1 MQSSQTIFA
10 LGFSQ
15 LWMLGWLAAAA
26 VPILIHLWNKRKRRE
41 IDWAAME
48 YLLAAF
54 QKNARRLRIE
64 QWLLLAIRTA
74 IILLVVFAVAGPY
87 LEQAAAPFVAGRP
100 THKVFVLDG
109 SYSMAY
115 RATDQS
121 RFERAL
127 ELVAEI
133 VEQSR
138 QGDAFTL
145 ILMASPPRV
154 IVGTPSF
161 SPSEF
166 LVEVQNLKV
175 QHTGADL
182 SPTLAQ
188 VENVLAAAAREE
200 SRLVQHEV
208 YFITDLG
215 RTTWQAAAASGDE
228 AEVQFSRLAE
238 AAKLWLVDL
247 GQPQA
252 DNLAVSNLRSPQALL
267 TTADEIIFEATVK
280 SFATLPQRR
289 KVEFIVDGQRMSEET
304 IEVPAAGE
312 ATLAFHHRFEIPGD
326 HTIEARLAGDS
337 LPVDDHRWL
346 AVPVKQ
352 AVETLIVNGESNPGA
367 ANYLRFALDPD
378 SGRGGE
384 IGARR
389 PIRTHVIAETAFLE
403 VDLGRYDCVFFSNV
417 AQFTRGE
424 AQALSAYLKA
434 GGGLVFFLGNRVL
447 ADRYNQELGGIENPN
462 RVLPVVLEQPVT
474 GTNYW
479 FGPLEYKHPIVAVF
493 RGNEDAGLLQ
503 TPIFKYFRMRTFDS
517 QKSPAEV
524 ALQFLPTQ
532 DPAIVTEPI
541 HSGRVTVVALPAS
554 LESVDPVSGIPW
566 TVMTATQSFQPVI
579 QEILAWT
586 LRGGNLDRN
595 TLVGEPINAAAPA
608 AAADASIA
616 LSTPDG
622 RYEQVRIVAER
633 DETRWS
639 FDDTWSSGIYEA
651 ELPISGTTNQF
662 FAVNLDTSESD
673 LAKVALDELP
683 QGMTPLGQWE
693 DHEDSSSVALASRGG
708 LHRPLL
714 YAALALLIIESC
726 LAWCLGYRTS

>member
-1 MQSSQTIFA
+1 MLHSPSIFA

-26 VPILIHLWNKRKRRE
+26 VPILIHLWNKRKYRE
-41 IDWAAME
+41 VRWAAME
-48 YLLAAF
+48 YLLAAL

-87 LEQAAAPFVAGRP
+87 LEQAAAPFIAGRP
-100 THKVFVLDG
+100 THKVIVLDG
-109 SYSMAY
+109 SYSMDY

-121 RFERAL
+121 RFDRAL
-127 ELVAEI
+127 ELVTEI

-145 ILMASPPRV
+145 VLMASPPRV

-161 SPSEF
+161 NPREF
-166 LVEVQNLKV
+166 LLETQNLKL
-175 QHTGADL
+175 QHSGADL

-188 VENVLAAAAREE
+188 VEDVLSTAAREE

-215 RTTWQAAAASGDE
+215 RNTWHTAAAPVDE
-228 AEVQFSRLAE
+228 TPAQLGRLAE
-238 AAKLWLVDL
+238 MAKLWLIDL

-252 DNLAVSNLRSPQALL
+252 DNHAISDLRSNQALF
-267 TTADEIIFEATVK
+267 TTADEIVFETMVK
-280 SFATLPQRR
+280 SFARGPQRR

-312 ATLAFHHRFEIPGD
+312 AALSFRHRFDAPGD
-326 HTIEARLAGDS
+326 HTVEARLAEDS

-346 AVPVKQ
+346 TVPVKE
-352 AVETLIVNGESNPGA
+352 AVETLIVNGESNPRA

-389 PIRTHVIAETAFLE
+389 PVRTNVIAETALLE
-403 VDLGRYDCVFFSNV
+403 ADLSRYDCIFLSNV

-447 ADRYNQELGGIENPN
+447 ADRYNQELGGADGSS
-462 RVLPVVLEQPVT
+462 RLLPVVLEQPIS

-503 TPIFKYFRMRTFDS
+503 TPIFKYFGMRLVES
-517 QKSPAEV
+517 QNSQAEV
-524 ALQFLPTQ
+524 ALEFLPSQ

-541 HSGRVTVVALPAS
+541 HRGRVTVVALPAS
-554 LESVDPVSGIPW
+554 LESVDPVAGTPW
-566 TVMTATQSFQPVI
+566 TVMTATQSFQPIV
-579 QEILAWT
+579 QEILTWT
-586 LRGGNLDRN
+586 LRGRNLDRN
-595 TLVGEPINAAAPA
+595 TLVGQSIGAVAPL
-608 AAADASIA
+608 AAADTSIG
-616 LSTPDG
+616 LTTPDG
-622 RYEQVRIVAER
+622 RHEQVRVVAER

-651 ELPISGTTNQF
+651 ELPISGTANQF
-662 FAVNLDTSESD
+662 FAVNLDTGESD
-673 LAKVALDELP
+673 LSKIALDELP
-683 QGMTPLGQWE
+683 PGITPLGHWQ
-693 DHEDSSSVALASRGG
+693 DLEDSSSVALASRGG

-714 YAALALLIIESC
+714 YAALVLLLIESC
-726 LAWCLGYRTS
+726 LAWYLGYRAS